1 MNKYFVANKSN
12 YYVANVDYHIND
24 FYRDYDITPYYSYT
38 VFDKNKSGFATSTR
52 QILGAHMDI
61 KQFSLA
67 AEYIVGKNDVFIGGD
82 ANSLAKGDAS
92 GQSKLL
98 NLLFIYSF

>member
-1 MNKYFVANKSN
+1 
-12 YYVANVDYHIND
+12 
-24 FYRDYDITPYYSYT
+24 
-38 VFDKNKSGFATSTR
+38 
-52 QILGAHMDI
+52 MDI

-98 NLLFIYSF
+98 NLLFIYNF